1 MQVRLLHYC
10 VPPLHVYFYEFFHPC
25 MFKATATLALAW
37 QWPVWIG
44 TPPPAA
50 ARPCLKG
57 KVGQGSA
64 GRNQWRLHRNVHC
77 LRWRAVGERGSRAKR
92 HGLVSRRARGPR
104 RPSGPPPPP
113 QRRDTPGLGRHAST
127 FPTPALG
134 SQSRISH
141 ARLKLPP
148 SLPPLVLFLSQHQQ
162 MATA

>member
-44 TPPPAA
+44 TPPAAA
-50 ARPCLKG
+50 ARPCLKRM
-57 KVGQGSA
+57 VGQGSA

-92 HGLVSRRARGPR
+92 HGLVSRRACGPC
-104 RPSGPPPPP
+104 RPPAGPPPLPP
-113 QRRDTPGLGRHAST
+113 PPKARHART
-127 FPTPALG
+127 VQACLHIPHPCPG
-134 SQSRISH
+134 S
-141 ARLKLPP
+141 PP
-148 SLPPLVLFLSQHQQ
+148 SAMPD
-162 MATA
+162 